1 MSYVLNLKS
10 EYGKLLTHV
19 SFKES
24 VHERRFFFKLN
35 LVDTHQA
42 WLLQFRYRDSELEQ
56 NLLHWVT
63 SEQPLQL
70 EAYYFNFNDSK
81 SVPNGQKKLL
91 VDYVLEIDF
100 LAADDLLC
108 LQHVWPAC
116 DPHKKSVQT
125 SNIG

>member
-10 EYGKLLTHV
+10 EDGKLRTHV
-19 SFKES
+19 SFKKS
-24 VHERRFFFKLN
+24 VHERRFFFKLD
-35 LVDTHQA
+35 LVDTLQA
-42 WLLQFRYRDSELEQ
+42 WLLQFRYRNSELEQ

-70 EAYYFNFNDSK
+70 KAYDFNFYNSK

-108 LQHVWPAC
+108 LQHVWPTC